1 MVDEGD
7 AAVKA
12 ASTLTASGEAE
23 AAADALEP
31 EFEAS
36 GGTENSRG
44 GRSASP
50 PPCMGTDAT
59 QPGGSSQG
67 SPSAGLAVGGALDD
81 APERRLVAGDLEAFI
96 CPPLWKVWMPEACPC
111 R

>member
-1 MVDEGD
+1 MVDEWE
-7 AAVKA
+7 AAVGA
-12 ASTLTASGEAE
+12 GCSGRASGEAE

-31 EFEAS
+31 EVEVDDA
-36 GGTENSRG
+36 TEQNCGR
-44 GRSASP
+44 RSASP
-50 PPCMGTDAT
+50 SPCMGTDAT

-96 CPPLWKVWMPEACPC
+96 SPPLWKVWMPEACPC